1 MQYVRKQIFNLKIL
15 NTLQQT
21 WEQEQKQK
29 QGLHLNLHWVVI
41 YFHITSGSIFIDEMK
56 ELDNFFNLK

>member
-1 MQYVRKQIFNLKIL
+1 
-15 NTLQQT
+15 
-21 WEQEQKQK
+21 
-29 QGLHLNLHWVVI
+29 VVI